1 VGECMFCKGDT
12 SKVNED
18 CRRCVRFKGLIAD
31 FHKEKK
37 HKLWHQWR
45 VQETPG
51 GRTYIGMDRYKTLIV
66 VLTQKSEEANHQKNY
81 LNIGEL
87 KEMLFT

>member
-1 VGECMFCKGDT
+1 MEECMFCKGDT

-18 CRRCVRFKGLIAD
+18 CRHCVQYKDLIAD
-31 FHKEKK
+31 FNEERKY
-37 HKLWHQWR
+37 KLWHQWR
-45 VQETPG
+45 VQEFPG

-66 VLTQKSEEANHQKNY
+66 ILSQKSGETNHQKIS

>member
-1 VGECMFCKGDT
+1 MGNCMFCEGTT
-12 SKVNED
+12 SKVNGD
-18 CRRCVRFKGLIAD
+18 CRRCVHFKALITD
-31 FHKEKK
+31 YLEEKK
-37 HKLWHQWR
+37 HQLWYEWR

-66 VLTQKSEEANHQKNY
+66 VLTQKSEEVNHQKIY